1 MKRALKIVLLLLFI
15 SACKKGDL
23 IQSDQNFSDS
33 IKAEMNFLRISPEIP
48 DINIVHLSVA
58 PSGVILLVSDEGEL
72 IKYSNEQMEFVL
84 LPNGFVRSVFFN
96 DEEEF
101 VVLCDHSIYVMN
113 EEVEIIEEYP
123 NSHGVP
129 GRIYP
134 QLEGDYLAHFDH
146 DIFKSTDMGRT
157 WEYYAHAN
165 RGLSLLSQNGLWYRI
180 FWFYSSNIGGR
191 PLFTNEIS
199 ADLGDNWSGY
209 KNFAPQIEHNGK
221 SAALIID
228 NSISIITNGEQK
240 FYHAVTESSEI
251 HLIDLQF
258 KQVDY
263 GDFNG
268 FVTIV
273 PPICVDD
280 EGYLYMVG
288 ENASVYR
295 SAEVQ
300 L

>member
-1 MKRALKIVLLLLFI
+1 MKRALQLVLLFLFI
-15 SACKKGDL
+15 SACNKSELAPANQD
-23 IQSDQNFSDS
+23 FSNG
-33 IKAEMNFLRISPEIP
+33 IAAEMNFLKISPEIP
-48 DINIVHLSVA
+48 GITTVHISVA

-72 IKYSNEQMEFVL
+72 IKYSNEQMEFVE
-84 LPNGFVRSVFFN
+84 LPNSFVRSVFFN

-101 VVLCDHSIYVMN
+101 VVLCDHSIYVMS
-113 EEVEIIEEYP
+113 EEAEIIEEHP
-123 NSHGVP
+123 NTYGVP

-134 QLEGDYLAHFDH
+134 QLEGEYLAHFDH
-146 DIFKSTDMGRT
+146 DIFKSTDMGKT

-180 FWFYSSNIGGR
+180 FWFYSANIGGR

-199 ADLGDNWSGY
+199 SDLGDNWSGY
-209 KNFAPQIEHNGK
+209 KNFASQVELNGK

-280 EGYLYMVG
+280 EGYLFMVD
-288 ENASVYR
+288 EDASVYR